1 MPKEK
6 PYECRI
12 ENFYKKKTID
22 IMMFAWVSCL
32 EKNLPA
38 VSQAKAI
45 ENFLAYMR
53 LSEDDYPFDSAKVI
67 YSQIKQDFLWSGIKT
82 NSEIKSYYTKKNF
95 LNNIVKKYFT
105 KFNYSKLK

>member
-6 PYECRI
+6 PYEGRI

-38 VSQAKAI
+38 VSQTKAI
-45 ENFLAYMR
+45 ENFLAYMG

-67 YSQIKQDFLWSGIKT
+67 YSQIKQDFLWSGIKYKI
-82 NSEIKSYYTKKNF
+82 SPGLKTKK
-95 LNNIVKKYFT
+95 
-105 KFNYSKLK
+105 KFNIRKLLKNIFQFIFRIN